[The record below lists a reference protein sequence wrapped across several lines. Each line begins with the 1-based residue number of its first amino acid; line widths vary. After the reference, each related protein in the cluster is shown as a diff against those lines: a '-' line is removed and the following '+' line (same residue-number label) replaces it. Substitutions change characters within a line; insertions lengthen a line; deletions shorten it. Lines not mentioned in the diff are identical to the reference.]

1 MVSGVIGPAMHT
13 SSECVTVCSNPNY
26 RGGFSDSLTFCVVAL
41 GLSHS
46 WPIVRAR
53 CNLASKALPLVN
65 LDHILK
71 RHTFPLM
78 GDDKVPIA
86 IGDSGP
92 TLSRFSLR
100 ENELELL
107 CSLLLVGLEWG
118 AIVRPSTTVHGLSNS
133 HYGVKM
139 PEPVGYANC
148 SAVGRW
154 ELTRSYLVI
163 LAQSNSDAVI
173 ATGFP
178 AW

>member
-1 MVSGVIGPAMHT
+1 MVGPAMHT
-13 SSECVTVCSNPNY
+13 SSECVTLVSETNY
-26 RGGFSDSLTFCVVAL
+26 RGGYSDSFTFCVVAF

-46 WPIVRAR
+46 WPIVKAR

-71 RHTFPLM
+71 RHVFPLM
-78 GDDKVPIA
+78 GDRTVSIT

-92 TLSRFSLR
+92 MLSRFSLQ

-118 AIVRPSTTVHGLSNS
+118 AIVRTSTTVHGLSNS
-133 HYGVKM
+133 YYGVKM

-173 ATGFP
+173 STGFP